1 MRGVFFMPNA
11 RRPANPLAAKKRFGQ
26 NFLVD
31 KGVIQKIAAAAHIAK
46 GDRVIEIGPG
56 RGALTHELIG
66 AGAEVWAVE
75 IDRDLQSYLQ
85 VEFADEESFHLVP
98 NDILQTSLAEVVAPP
113 FKVVG
118 NLPYNISTAIL
129 ERLSGE
135 RSLFTDA
142 VLMFQ
147 REVAMRLLAGP
158 DEPDR
163 GYLSI
168 IAQASFEIDKCFD
181 IGPGAFRPAPKVWSS
196 VLRFIPRPE
205 NVFDRPEVRSLVSRG
220 FSQRR
225 KMLRNTL
232 KGVAGA
238 EDVLDLSR
246 RAESLTLEEWE
257 SLAKCL

>member
-1 MRGVFFMPNA
+1 MPNA

-31 KGVIQKIAAAAHIAK
+31 RNVLERIVAAAYLTP

-56 RGALTHELIG
+56 RGALTRELLA
-66 AGAEVWAVE
+66 AGSEVWAVE
-75 IDRDLQSYLQ
+75 IDRDLQGYLQ
-85 VEFADEESFHLVP
+85 SEFSGKENFHLVA
-98 NDILQTSLAEVVAPP
+98 NDILQTSLAEIVAPP
-113 FKVVG
+113 FKVIG

-129 ERLSGE
+129 ERLAAE

-158 DEPDR
+158 DDPDR

-168 IAQASFEIDKCFD
+168 IAQASFEIDRCFD
-181 IGPGAFRPAPKVWSS
+181 IGPGAFRPAPKVWST

-205 NVFDRPEVRSLVSRG
+205 NVFDRAEARSLVSKG

-246 RAESLTLEEWE
+246 RAESLTLDEWE
-257 SLAKCL
+257 SLAECR

>member
-1 MRGVFFMPNA
+1 MPNA

-31 KGVIQKIAAAAHIAK
+31 KGVLAKIVAAANIKA
-46 GDRVIEIGPG
+46 GDRVVEIGPG

-135 RSLFTDA
+135 RGLFTDA

-158 DEPDR
+158 DEADR

-168 IAQASFEIDKCFD
+168 IAQAAFDIEKRFD
-181 IGPGAFRPAPKVWSS
+181 IGPGAFRPAPKIWST
-196 VLRFIPRPE
+196 VLRVIPRPD
-205 NVFDRPEVRSLVSRG
+205 NVFDRPEVRSLVAQG

-232 KGVAGA
+232 KGVTGA
-238 EDVLDLSR
+238 EGVLDLSR
-246 RAESLTLEEWE
+246 RAESLTQEEWE

>member
-1 MRGVFFMPNA
+1 MPNA

-31 KGVIQKIAAAAHIAK
+31 RNVLERIVAAAQLTP

-56 RGALTHELIG
+56 RGALTRELLA
-66 AGAEVWAVE
+66 AGSEVWAVE
-75 IDRDLQSYLQ
+75 IDRDLQRFLEN
-85 VEFADEESFHLVP
+85 EFSGEHNFHLVP
-98 NDILQTSLAEVVAPP
+98 RDILQTSLSNLLDPP

-129 ERLSGE
+129 ERLAAE

-158 DEPDR
+158 DDPDR

-168 IAQASFEIDKCFD
+168 IAQASFEIEKCFD
-181 IGPGAFRPAPKVWSS
+181 IGPGAFRPSPKVWST
-196 VLRFIPRPE
+196 VLRFIPRPD
-205 NVFDRPEVRSLVSRG
+205 NVFDRAEARSLVSKG

-257 SLAKCL
+257 MLAKSLV